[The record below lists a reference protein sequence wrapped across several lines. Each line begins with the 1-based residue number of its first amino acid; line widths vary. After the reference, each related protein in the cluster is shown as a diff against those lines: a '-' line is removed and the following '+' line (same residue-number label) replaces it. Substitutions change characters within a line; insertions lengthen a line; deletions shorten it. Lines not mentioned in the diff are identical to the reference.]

1 MTLTCCARLMFS
13 KYNSC
18 HLRDGCVDPY
28 LCLQTKDCSIRYK
41 GVFERCTSTGSGPF
55 ELFGR
60 DFKKI
65 LRQIVFIRVTT
76 LSNTNL
82 VALGL
87 IKREKR
93 SLRRLPCVAEKRRQ
107 KLPFVTCRTLIMLCD
122 TWNLEIK

>member
-1 MTLTCCARLMFS
+1 MSDARQPE
-13 KYNSC
+13 
-18 HLRDGCVDPY
+18 VD
-28 LCLQTKDCSIRYK
+28 L
-41 GVFERCTSTGSGPF
+41 F

-65 LRQIVFIRVTT
+65 LRQIVFIRVTS

-82 VALGL
+82 VSLGL

-107 KLPFVTCRTLIMLCD
+107 KLPFVTCRTLIILCD